1 MLLEDEQHVIKW
13 LSQYGALPKTQ
24 ILQMLYNKP
33 RSTAE
38 KIIRNLKRNMQIT
51 DVGGGYYLGLD
62 GLCKPD
68 QRMILAVWVLL
79 KFINVVDPM
88 AHYPATYPA
97 QLFFLKENTGYEIV
111 VLYEGEQHLSKLL
124 HTVSERP
131 SLYLARDLKKINAS
145 EQNKTMFTRTVGALF
160 YPGGCYAIYNT
171 RSSIMKWSGMGEF
184 KSRLSLQEI
193 ARLNAGIETVDSAV
207 LMGESEMTAMDTLL
221 ESERTH
227 RPEFR
232 FDSIY
237 QHVHFVPLNEFG
249 ASLLRLL
256 TIENWNNRLMDLLF
270 DADVRSYGRGTLEYD
285 AYIDGKYVLSHL
297 DGDLARLIRFREA
310 IRIQN
315 GVFEVLCFPE
325 QMQLL
330 REYLPPE
337 VTLKVI
343 SLNAVLDQFHRE
355 EGCP

>member
-1 MLLEDEQHVIKW
+1 MCAQSEIEIVPYLLP
-13 LSQYGALPKTQ
+13 A
-24 ILQMLYNKP
+24 LQME
-33 RSTAE
+33 S
-38 KIIRNLKRNMQIT
+38 IQ
-51 DVGGGYYLGLD
+51 
-62 GLCKPD
+62 
-68 QRMILAVWVLL
+68 
-79 KFINVVDPM
+79 
-88 AHYPATYPA
+88 
-97 QLFFLKENTGYEIV
+97 
-111 VLYEGEQHLSKLL
+111 